1 MSNASRTRLAN
12 FCQTVQACTMST
24 MNISLPESL
33 KDFVDDQVAQGGY
46 GTSSEYVR
54 ELIRRDSDRLRL
66 RGLLLE
72 GAASAAAAPA
82 DSAYFA
88 GLRKRARQRVRR

>member
-1 MSNASRTRLAN
+1 
-12 FCQTVQACTMST
+12 MST

-54 ELIRRDSDRLRL
+54 ELIRKDSDRLHL

-88 GLRKRARQRVRR
+88 RLRKRAQRRVRR